1 MKVLCLSDS
10 KKDNM
15 KDAQKGRKRNSNRKL
30 HDMGVVIWILIQMY
44 KVCVC
49 VCVCTIHISKELLYQ
64 KICSFPKRFNRLY
77 ISFNNIPIYT
87 VINNAIGVETRKSEL
102 ERWWSEKNLCS

>member
-49 VCVCTIHISKELLYQ
+49 VCVQ
-64 KICSFPKRFNRLY
+64 
-77 ISFNNIPIYT
+77 YT
-87 VINNAIGVETRKSEL
+87 
-102 ERWWSEKNLCS
+102 